1 METEGVMKVSVLVVD
16 DLSFMRRAIRE
27 ILEAAGVEVAGEA
40 LDGLEGIRLY
50 QELRPDVVL
59 MDITMPNLDGL
70 TALKRIRRADPLAKV
85 VMCSSLG
92 QERYILRA
100 IQLGAR
106 DFIVKPFKAQR
117 VVSAVKKAAGV
128 EDFH

>member
-1 METEGVMKVSVLVVD
+1 MKVRVLIVD
-16 DLSFMRRAIRE
+16 DLSFMRSAIRE
-27 ILEAAGVEVAGEA
+27 ILESAEIIVAGEA
-40 LDGLEGIRLY
+40 EDGLQGVKMYGNL
-50 QELRPDVVL
+50 LPDVVL

-70 TALKRIRRADPLAKV
+70 SALKRIRRHDPHARV

-106 DFIVKPFKAQR
+106 DFIVKPFKPQR
-117 VVSAVKKAAGV
+117 VISAVKKAAGV
-128 EDFH
+128 EN

>member
-1 METEGVMKVSVLVVD
+1 MKVSVLVVD
-16 DLSFMRRAIRE
+16 DLSFMRKAIRE
-27 ILEAAGVEVAGEA
+27 ILEAAGIDVAGEA

-50 QELRPDVVL
+50 RELRPDVVL

-70 TALKRIRRADPLAKV
+70 TALKRIRRADPCAKV

-128 EDFH
+128 EDLH